1 MLSTFYE
8 KISFALKNMVRA
20 DLFSGSLVVWNVR
33 GGAAHFC
40 PARPEPAAGGRG
52 RQAVAAAS
60 PHSFQTA
67 KEPEKYR
74 LEPYF

>member
-52 RQAVAAAS
+52 
-60 PHSFQTA
+60 
-67 KEPEKYR
+67 
-74 LEPYF
+74 